1 MDELEKCNKIVG
13 NIETR
18 LSELNKNFNKSKS
31 MVQGAKTRAYF
42 PFKLGHPFAATL
54 RVGVD
59 GIQMTVDGK
68 HVTSFA
74 YREVISLTL
83 VLIVFTLISELNLML
98 FWLATYSDFGA
109 MASQ

>member
-13 NIETR
+13 NVETR
-18 LSELNKNFNKSKS
+18 LSGSNKNFNKSKS
-31 MVQGAKTRAYF
+31 MVQGDKTRPYF
-42 PFKLGHPFAATL
+42 PFKLGQPFAATL

-74 YREVISLTL
+74 YREVLSLI
-83 VLIVFTLISELNLML
+83 LIFVVFTLISEQ
-98 FWLATYSDFGA
+98 SI
-109 MASQ
+109 

>member
-1 MDELEKCNKIVG
+1 MLVDELEKCNKIVG
-13 NIETR
+13 NVETR
-18 LSELNKNFNKSKS
+18 LSENKIFNKSKS

-74 YREVISLTL
+74 YREVISPIL
-83 VLIVFTLISELNLML
+83 VLIVFTLIFE
-98 FWLATYSDFGA
+98 
-109 MASQ
+109 

>member
-1 MDELEKCNKIVG
+1 MLVDELEKCNKIVG
-13 NIETR
+13 NVETR
-18 LSELNKNFNKSKS
+18 LSESNKNFNKSKS
-31 MVQGAKTRAYF
+31 MVQGAKTRTYF

-74 YREVISLTL
+74 YREVISSIL
-83 VLIVFTLISELNLML
+83 VLIVFTLISDQ
-98 FWLATYSDFGA
+98 SI
-109 MASQ
+109 

>member
-18 LSELNKNFNKSKS
+18 LSELKKNFNKSKS

-74 YREVISLTL
+74 YREVISPFL
-83 VLIVFTLISELNLML
+83 
-98 FWLATYSDFGA
+98 Y
-109 MASQ
+109 